1 MVAYYDG
8 GTTTTSGT
16 SSVWNHWNNT
26 TMTTSVTG
34 GGGNTL
40 WRIWVSPTT
49 TSTATTLVWNT
60 WVNGNNRVILS
71 APVPAAPALVLTPEQ
86 VESERVRRE
95 DRERLWKAQQAARK
109 AAEDKA
115 QELLMAHLTEAQR
128 EAIKAR
134 NFFIVEGG
142 KSKEKYRIWTSK
154 GVHGNIEKLDKAGKA
169 VANLCVQLKETV
181 CPNGDHF
188 LAQKL
193 MLELAEDDILKVA
206 NMTRMAA

>member
-8 GTTTTSGT
+8 GTGGT
-16 SSVWNHWNNT
+16 SSVWSYWN
-26 TMTTSVTG
+26 TG
-34 GGGNTL
+34 T
-40 WRIWVSPTT
+40 TT
-49 TSTATTLVWNT
+49 TSSTSSSVWYTWVTPSVTTSTTSATTLVWNT
-60 WVNGNNRVILS
+60 WVDGQNNRLII
-71 APVPAAPALVLTPEQ
+71 PVRAPAAPALVLTPEQ
-86 VESERVRRE
+86 IESERVRRE
-95 DRERLWKAQQAARK
+95 ERDRLWKAQQAARK
-109 AAEDKA
+109 AAEDRA

-142 KSKEKYRIWTSK
+142 KSKEKYRIWTTK
-154 GVHGNIEKLDKAGKA
+154 GIHGNIEKLDKAGKA